1 MAKLLDFPKPQGQFL
16 ASINLWREPDGS
28 ILATLSAMD
37 SSVIERMD
45 GGPHEKMQ
53 RLALW
58 VNMGAESLAEQA
70 DALKE

>member
-1 MAKLLDFPKPQGQFL
+1 
-16 ASINLWREPDGS
+16 
-28 ILATLSAMD
+28 MD
-37 SSVIERMD
+37 SSVIERMN

-58 VNMGAESLAEQA
+58 VNMGAESLADQA